1 MWPGAGAEGGGGRV
15 ALAGLH
21 PEAVGLLGWCGLS
34 IYGVP
39 GPELTLGGSP
49 MGEVPPGSPSY
60 RCGN

>member
-1 MWPGAGAEGGGGRV
+1 M